1 MRVFPK
7 SVPVFCLGK
16 LYFFLTPTL
25 PFSLQKETRNTSIAH
40 IRIEPKDA
48 KTNPTRKADV
58 KEMRFAADDGPPLGA
73 AAVADVD
80 PVDVVEAGAA
90 VVELE
95 ATDTDVA
102 VALETVFADE
112 ADAVEEVIAVE
123 AEGEESFP
131 FA

>member
-1 MRVFPK
+1 M
-7 SVPVFCLGK
+7 
-16 LYFFLTPTL
+16 
-25 PFSLQKETRNTSIAH
+25 
-40 IRIEPKDA
+40 
-48 KTNPTRKADV
+48 
-58 KEMRFAADDGPPLGA
+58 
-73 AAVADVD
+73 ADVD

-102 VALETVFADE
+102 VALETVFAEE
-112 ADAVEEVIAVE
+112 ADDVEEVVAVE